1 MKTKKNTGA
10 PREKNLFRFFIDFYR
25 RFPIPWWLFICNT
38 ALGVVNAELSIKL
51 AQYLINVNKGE
62 LFNSV
67 IISYALLYVLN
78 SLLAYA
84 ANLFYYHASAKV
96 ELRARFVLWRHIL
109 HLPVK
114 DIERQQPAS
123 LISAVTNDTASSS
136 QTIGYLFL
144 MVSSVYGF
152 IRVCV
157 ALYQN
162 NAELSLYM
170 LLLIP
175 VVLVVFWAVGKT
187 EAFGNKKMR
196 VALNEMTMYFAEHV
210 SAAKYVKAASL
221 EDKEIRDGYEAI
233 ERRYRAGVI
242 YSFLVSLQ
250 VLMNS
255 TSNAISTVMIA
266 VGGSRL
272 IGQGKMEQ
280 TGITDFSTYMGQVNQ
295 RSAELLTHYQ
305 TFKGSKA
312 TLGRVGFLLDLPVET
327 PDQGQDWQQGDS
339 RDVVFDNVHFG
350 YTDDL
355 EILHGVSLRIPGGK
369 MTAIIGDNGSGKSTL
384 LKLMQGFYLPG
395 SGSISVA
402 GNQVGSVQLHQLR
415 SHFGYVLQE
424 NELFAASL
432 RENMTFGMKDEVSD
446 AQVEAAG
453 AAACLD
459 ELANSLP
466 EGYNTVLGEGGGQ
479 LSGGQRQRIAI
490 ARALIQKPDYLL
502 LDEAGSSLD
511 YHTYAQIQA
520 AVKTWM
526 AGKTVVF
533 IAHDMREILAADH
546 VIVMKNGQVEAS
558 GTHEELARSSETYRD
573 YMARLNGKEGVRK

>member
-1 MKTKKNTGA
+1 MKSRKNTGA
-10 PREKNLFRFFIDFYR
+10 PREKNLIRFFVDFYR

-38 ALGVVNAELSIKL
+38 AMGIVTAELSITL

-78 SLLAYA
+78 SVLAYVE
-84 ANLFYYHASAKV
+84 NLFYDYGAAKV
-96 ELRARFVLWRHIL
+96 DLRARYVLWRHIL

-123 LISAVTNDTASSS
+123 LISAVTNDTGSSS
-136 QTIGYLFL
+136 MTIGYLFL
-144 MVSSVYGF
+144 MVSSLYGF
-152 IRVCV
+152 ARVCWT
-157 ALYQN
+157 LYSY

-170 LLLIP
+170 LLLVP
-175 VVLVVFWAVGKT
+175 VVLVVFWAVGRT
-187 EAFGNKKMR
+187 QAYGYKKMR

-221 EDKEIRDGYEAI
+221 EDREIRDGYEAI
-233 ERRYRAGVI
+233 ERRYRAGVL
-242 YSFLVSLQ
+242 YAFLSSLQ

-255 TSNAISTVMIA
+255 TANAISTVLIA

-272 IGQGKMEQ
+272 ISQGKMEQ

-327 PDQGQDWQQGDS
+327 PDKGEDWRQGES
-339 RDVVFDNVHFG
+339 SDVVFENVHFG

-369 MTAIIGDNGSGKSTL
+369 MTAVIGDNGSGKSTL
-384 LKLMQGFYLPG
+384 LKLMQGFYLPN
-395 SGSISVA
+395 SGAISVA
-402 GNQVGSVQLHQLR
+402 GNQVGDVQLHQLR

-432 RENMTFGMKDEVSD
+432 RENMTFGMPEEVSD
-446 AQVEAAG
+446 EQVEAAG

-459 ELANSLP
+459 ELAKSLP
-466 EGYNTVLGEGGGQ
+466 EGYNTVLGEGGGR

-546 VIVMKNGQVEAS
+546 VIVMKNGQVEAT
-558 GTHEELARSSETYRD
+558 GTHEELAQTSETYRD
-573 YMARLNGKEGVRK
+573 YMARLSGKEGVRK